1 MSGKSVQALQVFS
14 HRVPRPVKVR
24 VVLDLTKVSISTLEI
39 YVRYTVHV
47 LPDIAN
53 RKRIAELADSLD
65 STKFEWVGDRNV
77 RVMIGPNTLFFST

>member
-1 MSGKSVQALQVFS
+1 MSGKLVQALQVFS
-14 HRVPRPVKVR
+14 HLVPRLVKVKA
-24 VVLDLTKVSISTLEI
+24 VLDRSKVSTSTLEI

-53 RKRIAELADSLD
+53 RQRIAELTNSLD